1 MTFVRAEF
9 RPDSREVAV
18 PRHALRLRRVEERLV
33 HACDCCELCV
43 HGLAYFGG
51 AVPPSGLP
59 LRYLDRWLSLAI

>member
-18 PRHALRLRRVEERLV
+18 PRNALGLRRVGERLV
-33 HACDCCELCV
+33 HVRDFCELCV
-43 HGLAYFGG
+43 HCLEFFGG

-59 LRYLDRWLSLAI
+59 LCHLDGWLSLAV